1 VNCTKNAFVGQ
12 APPGTAE
19 GSYSAPPDL
28 LAVIRGVCP
37 MLEGTHNVSS
47 WDQPL
52 MRRGREGWEV
62 GERVRKGKGYLSRGP
77 EFLVTLLFSDN
88 NGHVI
93 QWSSSGRTRAT
104 MYHSCRPSTRRRGHR
119 KSLLVSA
126 AARIALRQGNHIISY
141 HIRNL

>member
-1 VNCTKNAFVGQ
+1 VKLSTDLQILGCELHKNAFVGQ

-37 MLEGTHNVSS
+37 MLEGTHKVSS

-62 GERVRKGKGYLSRGP
+62 GERVRKGKGYFSRGP
-77 EFLVTLLFSDN
+77 RIPSY
-88 NGHVI
+88 
-93 QWSSSGRTRAT
+93 AT
-104 MYHSCRPSTRRRGHR
+104 
-119 KSLLVSA
+119 VQ
-126 AARIALRQGNHIISY
+126 RQ
-141 HIRNL
+141 